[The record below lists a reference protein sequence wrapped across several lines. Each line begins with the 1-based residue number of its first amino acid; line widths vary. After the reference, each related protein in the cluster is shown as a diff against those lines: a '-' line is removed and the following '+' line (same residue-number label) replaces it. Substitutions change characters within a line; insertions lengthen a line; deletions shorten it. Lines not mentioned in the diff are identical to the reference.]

1 MRLLLSLIGTFE
13 LVIFLSIR
21 NDISLLRKK
30 DNSYCK
36 VFSLD
41 LSKYRVISKI
51 LSNRAFL
58 LVSIFFKSVIL
69 IVSTVGV
76 LVYIVFF
83 NRRM

>member
-13 LVIFLSIR
+13 LIIFLSVR
-21 NDISLLRKK
+21 NDIRLLRKK

-69 IVSTVGV
+69 IVSTTGV